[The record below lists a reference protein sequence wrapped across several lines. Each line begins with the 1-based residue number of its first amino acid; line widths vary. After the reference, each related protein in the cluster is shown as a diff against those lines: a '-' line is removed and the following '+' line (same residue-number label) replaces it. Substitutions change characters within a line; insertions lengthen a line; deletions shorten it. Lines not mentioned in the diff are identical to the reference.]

1 MSGQLLPPPEL
12 TPTVPADLTP
22 EQRIRLWLDLMDT
35 CEQFLLAGLRRT
47 VGSDEE
53 LRSAYRKWYA
63 DRMEEHDRT
72 ICHMLEEFH
81 RRMGADGR

>member
-1 MSGQLLPPPEL
+1 MSRQLLASLEL
-12 TPTVPADLTP
+12 APSVPDDLTP
-22 EQRIRLWLDLMDT
+22 EQRIRVWVDLMDT

-53 LRSAYRKWYA
+53 LRAAYRKWYA

-72 ICHMLEEFH
+72 VIHMLEEF
-81 RRMGADGR
+81 RRRSGDHGR